1 MLACL
6 PASGVCSQLS
16 ATTTRWRIFQEE
28 LRGRR
33 ERATTSAPRRS
44 SGDDDVGAFVADSLS
59 ADAEWSLKVDDGTT
73 KVWRR
78 AVKGSAYDEVR
89 GNTIMDAPPAAVLAL
104 MRSNDADVIRK
115 YNPMYEDG
123 YALEAEDDGATR
135 VSYALVRGV
144 FPFKPRDTVTRVA
157 ERPVP
162 AEHDGGTVLL
172 LRAVDHAKMPP
183 QKEYVRAQ
191 ILRGMNLMQPVAGRP
206 DQTNFTFCTHV
217 NTGGIVPAWL
227 MNVLITQDSVA
238 FLKRL
243 GKEAQA
249 QKGRAPKQKQQQPA
263 FMTPAAVEHLVRD
276 GGPDAGPPVVH
287 ASSRRHGRMR
297 SPVVPR
303 APAVRVRRSPV
314 V

>member
-1 MLACL
+1 M
-6 PASGVCSQLS
+6 CSQLS
-16 ATTTRWRIFQEE
+16 ATTTRWRFPGQ

-59 ADAEWSLKVDDGTT
+59 ADAEWSLKVDYGTT

-123 YALEAEDDGATR
+123 YDLEAEDDGATR

-144 FPFKPRDTVTRVA
+144 FLQPRDTARVA

-172 LRAVDHAKMPP
+172 LAPWYAGAAAE
-183 QKEYVRAQ
+183 EYVRAQ
-191 ILRGMNLMQPVAGRP
+191 ILRG
-206 DQTNFTFCTHV
+206 
-217 NTGGIVPAWL
+217 
-227 MNVLITQDSVA
+227 
-238 FLKRL
+238 
-243 GKEAQA
+243 
-249 QKGRAPKQKQQQPA
+249 
-263 FMTPAAVEHLVRD
+263 
-276 GGPDAGPPVVH
+276 
-287 ASSRRHGRMR
+287 
-297 SPVVPR
+297 
-303 APAVRVRRSPV
+303 
-314 V
+314 